1 MCQNVSVF
9 PRNCSHHILYFVC
22 RRDTWIHIA
31 SEVNLESPCP
41 NFNIR
46 HTMTI
51 YCSDFQLCSL
61 LCGVIV
67 IPYNK
72 DLYTTSDTTVMKL
85 FSSAFQTQSTSSFS
99 FLSLSTFAEFP
110 NSKDFSPPPSFSFC
124 RLQLHP
130 LLQQPQLLNTAVSHD
145 SSCFP
150 ALTAVSRS
158 RPYFPTAI
166 TTQNL

>member
-1 MCQNVSVF
+1 MLFYWGYCLSVERALSKLNRLF
-9 PRNCSHHILYFVC
+9 FG
-22 RRDTWIHIA
+22 
-31 SEVNLESPCP
+31 
-41 NFNIR
+41 F
-46 HTMTI
+46 I
-51 YCSDFQLCSL
+51 Y
-61 LCGVIV
+61 
-67 IPYNK
+67 K

-99 FLSLSTFAEFP
+99 FLSLSTFSEFP

-130 LLQQPQLLNTAVSHD
+130 LLQQPQLLDTAVSHD

-150 ALTAVSRS
+150 TLTAVSRS

-166 TTQNL
+166 TTQKFVTDLFPQKFSWELCNGLRIAPLKPLKQRKRKFYSAKRITKK